1 MEYNETDYD
10 YNDYPQPEQSASTKG
25 LKIGIVVLLVALI
38 ALGFSYWQQ
47 VQELKVNEEELLIEK
62 DTLTSRLSVLMGEMG
77 SLRIDND
84 TMNAALVAQRHYA
97 DSLFTTLKKQK
108 SINRS
113 QLRAYQAELGTLRTA
128 LRGYVHQIDSLNQLN
143 QKLVG
148 ENIKFR
154 KEISGLRTRTE
165 AAEETSTELA
175 NKVARAAVVRARDI
189 NLVAL
194 NKKGKPVSK
203 AKQAEQ
209 LVVNC
214 ILSANE
220 VASSG
225 PRTVYVRVS
234 TPDGDLL
241 SSNTRGTFT
250 IDGES
255 KPFSASREVEYDG
268 SDLPVSVYVDAADL
282 YPGGYSVFVY
292 FDGMLVGTNEIILK

>member
-25 LKIGIVVLLVALI
+25 LKIAIATLIVVLI
-38 ALGFSYWQQ
+38 ALSVLYYQQ

-62 DTLTSRLSVLMGEMG
+62 DTLTNRLSTLMSEMG
-77 SLRIDND
+77 TLRIDND
-84 TMNAALVAQRHYA
+84 TMNAALIAQRQYA
-97 DSLFTTLKKQK
+97 DSLFTALKKQK
-108 SINRS
+108 TINRS

-128 LRGYVHQIDSLNQLN
+128 VRGYVRQIDSLNQLN

-154 KEISGLRTRTE
+154 REMAGLRTRTE

-189 NLVAL
+189 NLVAM
-194 NKKGKPVSK
+194 NKRDKPVSK
-203 AKQAEQ
+203 AKQAEK
-209 LVVNC
+209 LVVNF
-214 ILSANE
+214 ILSAND
-220 VASSG
+220 VAQYGSR
-225 PRTVYVRVS
+225 PVYVRIA
-234 TPDGDLL
+234 TPDGDLIA
-241 SSNTRGTFT
+241 SEGRGSFT
-250 IDGES
+250 IDGET
-255 KPFSASREVEYDG
+255 KAYSAKRDVDYDG
-268 SDLPVSVYVDAADL
+268 SDLPVSVYVNAADL